1 MSVLRHSIFL
11 AVRHL
16 RHHRGRTALLLL
28 ALSLVGFLPLA
39 VDGVVDAGE
48 RSLRSRA
55 EATPLVAGAP
65 GAPIDLVLSALY
77 FRTPPERV
85 VRYGEIDALVEGDLA
100 TALPIVLGDRV
111 KGGPLVGVDP
121 GYVRFRGL
129 RCIDGRP
136 FAVAGECMVG
146 ATVAARAG
154 ITVDDRITT
163 EPREM
168 FDLAGAYPLRM
179 RVVGVLAPTGD
190 ADDEVVFT
198 SLETA
203 WIVQGLAHG
212 HDELEN
218 AEDPELVMGR
228 RDGVVVGSA
237 KVREF
242 VEITDDNR
250 DSFHFHG
257 PPEERPVTAAIL
269 IPRDRKAGTIL
280 LGRADVGR
288 LPMQVVRAT
297 EVIERL
303 LVEVF
308 RVRRILLAVL
318 AAVAVATAMLVAVV
332 IALSI
337 RIRATEIDTMNL
349 IGAGRGRVAVVL
361 GTEVVILVGLAM
373 SIAAAGGVLVTMSI
387 PAVERLLLG

>member
-16 RHHRGRTALLLL
+16 RHHRGRTTLLLL

-85 VRYGEIDALVEGDLA
+85 VRFGEIDALVEGELA

-111 KGGPLVGVDP
+111 KGAPLVGVDP

-129 RCIDGRP
+129 RCVDGRP
-136 FAVAGECMVG
+136 FAVAGECIVG

-154 ITVDDRITT
+154 IVVDDRITT

-179 RVVGVLAPTGD
+179 RVVGVLEPTGG
-190 ADDEVVFT
+190 ADDEAIFS

-212 HDELEN
+212 HDELED
-218 AEDPELVMGR
+218 ADDPELVMGR

-269 IPRDRKAGTIL
+269 LPRDRKAGTIL

-318 AAVAVATAMLVAVV
+318 AAVAVATALLVAVV

-349 IGAGRGRVAVVL
+349 IGAGRGRVAVIL
-361 GTEVVILVGLAM
+361 GTEVVILVGLAIA
-373 SIAAAGGVLVTMSI
+373 IAAAGGVLVTMSI

>member
-1 MSVLRHSIFL
+1 MSVVRHSIFL

-16 RHHRGRTALLLL
+16 RHHRGRTTLLLL

-77 FRTPPERV
+77 FRTPPERE
-85 VRYGEIDALVEGDLA
+85 VRFGEIDALVEGELA

-111 KGGPLVGVDP
+111 KGAPLVGVDP

-129 RCIDGRP
+129 RCVDGRP

-154 ITVDDRITT
+154 IVVDDRITT

-179 RVVGVLAPTGD
+179 RVVGVLAPTGG
-190 ADDEVVFT
+190 ADDEAIFS

-212 HDELEN
+212 HDELED
-218 AEDPELVMGR
+218 ADDPELVMGR

-269 IPRDRKAGTIL
+269 LPRDRKAGTIL

-318 AAVAVATAMLVAVV
+318 AAVAVATALLVAVV

-349 IGAGRGRVAVVL
+349 IGAGRGRVAVIL
-361 GTEVVILVGLAM
+361 GTEVVILVGLAIA
-373 SIAAAGGVLVTMSI
+373 IAAAGGVLVTMSI

>member
-16 RHHRGRTALLLL
+16 RHHRGRTTLLLL

-85 VRYGEIDALVEGDLA
+85 VRFGEIDALVEGELA

-111 KGGPLVGVDP
+111 KGAPLVGVDP

-129 RCIDGRP
+129 RCADGRP
-136 FAVAGECMVG
+136 FAVAGECIVG

-154 ITVDDRITT
+154 IVVDDRITT

-179 RVVGVLAPTGD
+179 RVVGVLEPTGG
-190 ADDEVVFT
+190 ADDEAIFS

-212 HDELEN
+212 HDELED
-218 AEDPELVMGR
+218 ADDPELVMGR

-269 IPRDRKAGTIL
+269 LPRDRKAGTIL

-318 AAVAVATAMLVAVV
+318 AAVAVATALLVAVV

-349 IGAGRGRVAVVL
+349 IGAGRGRVAVIL
-361 GTEVVILVGLAM
+361 GTEVVILVGLAIA
-373 SIAAAGGVLVTMSI
+373 IAAAGGVLVTMSI

>member
-16 RHHRGRTALLLL
+16 RHHRGRTTLLLL

-85 VRYGEIDALVEGDLA
+85 VRFGEIDALVEGELA

-111 KGGPLVGVDP
+111 KGAPLVGVDP

-129 RCIDGRP
+129 RCADGRP
-136 FAVAGECMVG
+136 FAVAGECIVG

-154 ITVDDRITT
+154 IVVDERITT

-179 RVVGVLAPTGD
+179 RVVGVLEPTGG
-190 ADDEVVFT
+190 ADDEAIFS

-212 HDELEN
+212 HDELED
-218 AEDPELVMGR
+218 ADDPELVMGR

-269 IPRDRKAGTIL
+269 LPRDRKAGTIL

-318 AAVAVATAMLVAVV
+318 AAVAVATALLVAVV

-349 IGAGRGRVAVVL
+349 IGAGRGRVAVIL
-361 GTEVVILVGLAM
+361 GTEVVILVGLAIA
-373 SIAAAGGVLVTMSI
+373 IAAAGGVLVTMSI